1 MAQVRYSVVF
11 GSKDEA
17 NRFLPLGEIYLRDT
31 NLDEA
36 KTLFKSLP
44 QPASVGDY
52 VVRIYERYYDKH
64 LEPDINY
71 QKTEFTIEC
80 NRNSLDM
87 IIHFLMDKNSTSS

>member
-17 NRFLPLGEIYLRDT
+17 NRFLPQGEIYLRNT
-31 NLDEA
+31 SLDEA
-36 KTLFKSLP
+36 KALFKSLP
-44 QPASVGDY
+44 QPACEGDY

-64 LEPDINY
+64 LEPDSNY

-80 NRNSLDM
+80 DRNSLDT
-87 IIHFLMDKNSTSS
+87 IIHFLMEKNSNNS